1 MQNLLVIV
9 SSASVAQIDQQMSL
23 DAGGNDFL
31 AKPVEAEELFTLVA
45 QHLQLSWKYD
55 ETGDETA
62 AKVSLVNSNKPVNAE
77 NLVAP
82 PLADLQ
88 VLLELAQDGMLQE
101 LAETAQEIGKKS
113 DSYQPFI
120 QQIIHLAK
128 KFQTEQI
135 EILIQKYLVNNKD

>member
-1 MQNLLVIV
+1 MKNLLVIV

-45 QHLQLSWKYD
+45 KHLELTWKYD
-55 ETGDETA
+55 ETGTEASPVT
-62 AKVSLVNSNKPVNAE
+62 SNKPVDFD

-88 VLLELAQDGMLQE
+88 ILLELARDGMLKK
-101 LAETAQEIGKKS
+101 LAKTAQKIGEKN

-120 QQIIHLAK
+120 NQIIHLAK

-135 EILIQKYLVNNKD
+135 EILIQKYLANNQGQ